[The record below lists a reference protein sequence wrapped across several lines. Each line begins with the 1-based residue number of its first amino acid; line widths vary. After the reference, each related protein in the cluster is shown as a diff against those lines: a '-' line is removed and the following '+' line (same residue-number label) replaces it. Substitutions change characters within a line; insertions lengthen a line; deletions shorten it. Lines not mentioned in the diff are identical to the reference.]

1 MTSSTPTRDRIL
13 DAAMRL
19 FGEQGY
25 RGTSV
30 AQIERAAGLTPG
42 AGGLYHHFRTKE
54 ELLRAGIERNLS
66 RLDALRDIRRVLG
79 GLGDLRAELTLSARY
94 VLAELDGE
102 EELLRIMLTEAR
114 SRPEIVEDAV
124 RQLVNTTFTE
134 FTAWLRDSAG
144 VPGERAAAVAS
155 VGLGALFS
163 SRVMSGLLK
172 VSSVG
177 VDDETFVATWVE
189 MMHGMLT
196 PDENRPP
203 TGRG

>member
-1 MTSSTPTRDRIL
+1 MTSSTPTRERII

-19 FGEQGY
+19 FGENGY

-30 AQIERAAGLTPG
+30 AQIELAAGLTPG

-54 ELLRAGIERNLS
+54 AVLRAGIERNLA

-94 VLAELDGE
+94 VLAELDDE
-102 EELLRIMLTEAR
+102 EELLRIMASEAR

-124 RQLVNTTFTE
+124 QQLVRTTYEE

-144 VPGERAAAVAS
+144 VPRERAAAVAS

-163 SRVMSGLLK
+163 SRMMSGLLR
-172 VSSVG
+172 VRSVG
-177 VDDETFVATWVE
+177 VDDDIFVATWVE
-189 MMHGMLT
+189 MMYRLLS
-196 PDENRPP
+196 PE
-203 TGRG
+203 

>member
-1 MTSSTPTRDRIL
+1 MTTSTPTRDRII

-42 AGGLYHHFRTKE
+42 AGGMYHHFRTKE
-54 ELLRAGIERNLS
+54 AVLRAGIERNLN

-79 GLGDLRAELTLSARY
+79 DLGDLRAELTLTARY
-94 VLAELDGE
+94 VLTELDGE
-102 EELLRIMLTEAR
+102 QELLRIMVTEAR

-124 RQLVNTTFTE
+124 RQLVHTTFAE

-144 VPGERAAAVAS
+144 VPEERAAAVAS

-163 SRVMSGLLK
+163 SRMMTGLLR
-172 VSSVG
+172 VTAVG

-189 MMHGMLT
+189 MMHRMLR
-196 PDENRPP
+196 PDPA
-203 TGRG
+203 

>member
-1 MTSSTPTRDRIL
+1 MTSSTPTRERIV
-13 DAAMRL
+13 DAAMHL
-19 FGEQGY
+19 FGENGY

-54 ELLRAGIERNLS
+54 AVLRAGIERNLA

-94 VLAELDGE
+94 VLAELDDE
-102 EELLRIMLTEAR
+102 EELLRIMASEAR

-124 RQLVNTTFTE
+124 QQLIHTTYAE
-134 FTAWLRDSAG
+134 FASWLQDSAG
-144 VPGERAAAVAS
+144 VPQERAAAVAS

-163 SRVMSGLLK
+163 SRMMKGLLR
-172 VSSVG
+172 VPSVG
-177 VDDETFVATWVE
+177 VDDDVFVATWVE
-189 MMHGMLT
+189 MMYRLLAS
-196 PDENRPP
+196 P
-203 TGRG
+203 

>member
-1 MTSSTPTRDRIL
+1 MTSSTPTRDRII

-19 FGEQGY
+19 FGENGY

-54 ELLRAGIERNLS
+54 AVLRAGIERNLS
-66 RLDALRDIRRVLG
+66 RLDALRDIRRLLG
-79 GLGDLRAELTLSARY
+79 NLGDLRAELTLSARY
-94 VLAELDGE
+94 VLAELDDE
-102 EELLRIMLTEAR
+102 QELLRIMASEAR

-124 RQLVNTTFTE
+124 QQLVHTTYTE

-144 VPGERAAAVAS
+144 VPQERAAAVAS

-163 SRVMSGLLK
+163 SRMMSGLLR
-172 VSSVG
+172 VPSVG
-177 VDDETFVATWVE
+177 VDDEIFVATWVE
-189 MMHGMLT
+189 MMYRLLS
-196 PDENRPP
+196 PR
-203 TGRG
+203 

>member
-1 MTSSTPTRDRIL
+1 MTPSTPTRDRIL

-54 ELLRAGIERNLS
+54 ALLRAGIERNLN

-134 FTAWLRDSAG
+134 FTAWLRESAG
-144 VPGERAAAVAS
+144 VPEERAAAVAS

-172 VSSVG
+172 VSPVG

-189 MMHGMLT
+189 MMHRMLT
-196 PDENRPP
+196 PEES
-203 TGRG
+203 